1 MSPVVSRRV
10 WDRLVSPHT
19 VIGVDAVCR
28 NPAGNPLGGPS
39 GSPGRRT
46 RRQRAVAR
54 GSRLARL
61 AALGLLGAVT
71 LTGCSMPNNE
81 FWRFGWPEGITEQSQ
96 DMREL
101 WTGSVI
107 AALIVGF
114 AVWGLILYSV
124 VAHRKRGDELPKQ
137 TAYNL
142 PLEIVYTILPFV
154 IIAGLFFYTVVVQ
167 NRVQDRSENPDET
180 IAVNAFKWNWQF
192 VYPGSTG
199 PDGLPVDTVGTS
211 SEIPILVLPTDRTIR
226 FELASADVIHSF
238 WVPEFLFKL
247 DVIPGNENGRDNVF
261 EVTVDEEGA
270 YVGRCAELCG
280 TYHAYMN
287 FEVRAVS
294 GDDYDDYLAA
304 RESGLDTFAALE
316 EIGQPGLA
324 STTTP
329 FEYLQNTAQTSNGG

>member
-1 MSPVVSRRV
+1 
-10 WDRLVSPHT
+10 
-19 VIGVDAVCR
+19 
-28 NPAGNPLGGPS
+28 
-39 GSPGRRT
+39 
-46 RRQRAVAR
+46 VAR

-61 AALGLLGAVT
+61 AALGLLGVAT
-71 LTGCSMPNNE
+71 LTGCEMPNNE
-81 FWRFGWPEGITEQSQ
+81 FWRFGWPDGITDQSQ

-124 VAHRKRGDELPKQ
+124 VRHRKRGDELPKQ

-154 IIAGLFFYTVVVQ
+154 IIAALFFYTVVVQ
-167 NRVQDRSENPDET
+167 NRVQERSDKPDET

-192 VYPGSTG
+192 VYPETTG
-199 PDGLPVDTVGTS
+199 PDGGPVSTVGSS

-261 EVTVDEEGA
+261 QVTVQEEGA

-280 TYHAYMN
+280 IYHAFMN

>member
-1 MSPVVSRRV
+1 
-10 WDRLVSPHT
+10 
-19 VIGVDAVCR
+19 
-28 NPAGNPLGGPS
+28 
-39 GSPGRRT
+39 
-46 RRQRAVAR
+46 VAR
-54 GSRLARL
+54 GSKLARL
-61 AALGLLGAVT
+61 AALGLLGVLT
-71 LTGCSMPNNE
+71 LTGCDMPNNE
-81 FWRFGWPEGITEQSQ
+81 FWRFGWPEGVTDRAE

-114 AVWGLILYSV
+114 LVWGLIFYSM
-124 VAHRKRGDELPKQ
+124 VAHRKRGDELPRQ

-142 PLEIVYTILPFV
+142 PLEIAYTIAPFI
-154 IIAGLFFYTVVVQ
+154 IIAGLFFFTVVTQ
-167 NRVQDRSENPDET
+167 NKVMERSDNPDET

-192 VYPGSTG
+192 VYPDTEG
-199 PDGLPVDTVGTS
+199 PDGEPVNTVGSSTEIPVLVLPVDRS
-211 SEIPILVLPTDRTIR
+211 IR
-226 FELASADVIHSF
+226 FEVASADVIHSF

-261 EVTVDEEGA
+261 EVTVREEGA

-294 GDDYDDYLAA
+294 GEDYDAYIEA
-304 RESGLDTFAALE
+304 RESGLDTYDALE
-316 EIGQPGLA
+316 EIGQPGSS

-329 FEYLQNTAQTSNGG
+329 LELFRDKNVNQQQADNNG

>member
-1 MSPVVSRRV
+1 M
-10 WDRLVSPHT
+10 
-19 VIGVDAVCR
+19 
-28 NPAGNPLGGPS
+28 
-39 GSPGRRT
+39 
-46 RRQRAVAR
+46 AR

-61 AALGLLGAVT
+61 AALGLLGVVT

-81 FWRFGWPEGITEQSQ
+81 FWRFGWPEGITDRSQ

-107 AALIVGF
+107 AALIVGV
-114 AVWGLILYSV
+114 AVWGLILFSV

-142 PLEIVYTILPFV
+142 PLEIVYTILPFI

-167 NRVQDRSENPDET
+167 NRVQERSENPDET

-192 VYPGSTG
+192 VYPETTG
-199 PDGLPVDTVGTS
+199 PGGEPVETVGTS

-226 FELASADVIHSF
+226 FEVASADVIHSF

-247 DVIPGNENGRDNVF
+247 DVIPGNENGRNNVF
-261 EVTVDEEGA
+261 EVTVEEEGA

-280 TYHAYMN
+280 TYHAFMN

-304 RESGLDTFAALE
+304 RESGLDTFEALE
-316 EIGQPGLA
+316 EIGQPGA
-324 STTTP
+324 SSTTTP
-329 FEYLQNTAQTSNGG
+329 FESLQNRNVDQQTTGG

>member
-1 MSPVVSRRV
+1 
-10 WDRLVSPHT
+10 
-19 VIGVDAVCR
+19 
-28 NPAGNPLGGPS
+28 
-39 GSPGRRT
+39 
-46 RRQRAVAR
+46 VAR

-61 AALGLLGAVT
+61 AALGLLGVVT

-81 FWRFGWPEGITEQSQ
+81 FWRFGWPEGITEESES
-96 DMREL
+96 MREL

-107 AALIVGF
+107 AALIIGF
-114 AVWGLILYSV
+114 GVWGLIGWSV
-124 VAHRKRGDELPKQ
+124 VRHRKRSDELPKQ

-167 NRVQDRSENPDET
+167 NEVRDRSENPDET

-192 VYPGSTG
+192 VYPDTEG
-199 PDGLPVDTVGTS
+199 PDGEPVNTIGTT

-226 FELASADVIHSF
+226 FELTSADVIHSF

-261 EVTVDEEGA
+261 EVTVEEEGA

-280 TYHAYMN
+280 SYHAYMN
-287 FEVRAVS
+287 FEVRSVS
-294 GDDYDDYLAA
+294 GDDYEDYLAA
-304 RESGLDTFAALE
+304 REAGMDTYEALE
-316 EIGQPGLA
+316 EIGQPGLS
-324 STTTP
+324 STTAP
-329 FEYLQNTAQTSNGG
+329 FEYLQNKNTDLNAGG

>member
-1 MSPVVSRRV
+1 
-10 WDRLVSPHT
+10 
-19 VIGVDAVCR
+19 
-28 NPAGNPLGGPS
+28 
-39 GSPGRRT
+39 
-46 RRQRAVAR
+46 VAR

-61 AALGLLGAVT
+61 AALGLLGALT
-71 LTGCSMPNNE
+71 LTGCEMPNNE
-81 FWRFGWPEGITEQSQ
+81 FWRFGFPEGITDRSESI
-96 DMREL
+96 REL

-124 VAHRKRGDELPKQ
+124 VRHRKRGDELPKQ

-142 PLEIVYTILPFV
+142 PLEIVYTILPFL

-167 NRVQDRSENPDET
+167 NKVMERSDDPDET

-192 VYPGSTG
+192 VYPDTSGEDGQPVATVGST
-199 PDGLPVDTVGTS
+199 

-226 FELASADVIHSF
+226 FEVASADVIHSF

-261 EVTVDEEGA
+261 EVTVQEEGT

-287 FEVRAVS
+287 FQVTAVS
-294 GDDYDDYLAA
+294 GDDYDAYLEA
-304 RESGLDTFAALE
+304 RESGMDTYEALE

-324 STTTP
+324 TTTTP
-329 FEYLQNTAQTSNGG
+329 FDYLQSKNTEQTQSSGG